1 MLPQHKLLNIGAL
14 TSLFKSTTNS
24 YKYLFFIALIKQLEH
39 AEDTQE
45 VVIDVKVIV
54 KEMLLMSLYPTKYFL
69 LSFGV
74 LDKTASI
81 LDDVGCGSLL
91 SDGSAKK
98 QLALAK
104 AQIDEHCDDKVT
116 KKLSQYVVYRL
127 IRPFLEQSL
136 KSSCENSVNKKIA
149 HLSNERFDLDKPIY
163 KIDGVPT
170 PKAVIVHPTWAS
182 YLKRNYYIVKSW
194 AELEFIRYLQTR
206 NPNTPAIP
214 NKISAPLKRESLTK
228 QRKIWDE
235 YIKQHGLKCLFTG
248 EPIEVGHYELD
259 HFVPWSYVGHD
270 QHWNL
275 IPITSSVNSAKNNS
289 IPSEHYLQS
298 FVNTQMHFIAFA
310 QVNKK
315 KAVIEDWMMGLQCSE
330 TELSMHKE
338 NVEKKLKTTVE
349 SLIEMA
355 VLQGFNGHWR
365 ANR

>member
-1 MLPQHKLLNIGAL
+1 
-14 TSLFKSTTNS
+14 
-24 YKYLFFIALIKQLEH
+24 
-39 AEDTQE
+39 
-45 VVIDVKVIV
+45 
-54 KEMLLMSLYPTKYFL
+54 
-69 LSFGV
+69 
-74 LDKTASI
+74 
-81 LDDVGCGSLL
+81 
-91 SDGSAKK
+91 
-98 QLALAK
+98 
-104 AQIDEHCDDKVT
+104 
-116 KKLSQYVVYRL
+116 
-127 IRPFLEQSL
+127 
-136 KSSCENSVNKKIA
+136 
-149 HLSNERFDLDKPIY
+149 
-163 KIDGVPT
+163 
-170 PKAVIVHPTWAS
+170 
-182 YLKRNYYIVKSW
+182 VKSW

-248 EPIEVGHYELD
+248 DPIEVGNYELD

-289 IPSEHYLQS
+289 IPSDYYLQS
-298 FVNTQMHFIAFA
+298 FVDTQMHFIAFA
-310 QVNKK
+310 QANKK

-330 TELSMHKE
+330 TELSIHKE

-365 ANR
+365 AYR